1 MAYDFKNIAVLIVD
15 SQPAMV
21 ELIRD
26 VLQMFGV
33 QKIITRTEG
42 KSGLRAFEEHM
53 PDLIIIDWD
62 LADLDGI
69 EFTKAVRRSPNDPYV
84 PIIFMAALSSQKR
97 VAEARDSGIT
107 EFLRKPFTAQALYKH
122 IETIVERPRPFV
134 RVPDF
139 FGPDRRRR
147 QDSSYDGV
155 DKRANRNPDDPY
167 KPRKK

>member
-1 MAYDFKNIAVLIVD
+1 
-15 SQPAMV
+15 MV
-21 ELIRD
+21 ELIKG

-42 KSGLRAFEEHM
+42 KSGLRAFEECM

-69 EFTKAVRRSPNDPYV
+69 EFTRTVRRSPNDPYV
-84 PIIFMAALSSQKR
+84 PIIFMAALSSHKR

-107 EFLRKPFTAQALYKH
+107 EFLRKPFTAQALYNH
-122 IETIVERPRPFV
+122 IEAIVEKPRPFV
-134 RVPDF
+134 RVQDF
-139 FGPDRRRR
+139 FGPDRRRKR
-147 QDSSYDGV
+147 DENFKGT
-155 DKRANRNPDDPY
+155 DKRANREPDDPY